1 MKKFVYYFMFRTKN
15 YLVIILNIRKE
26 LQKIIITVKKQRIK
40 FINLDNDNS

>member
-1 MKKFVYYFMFRTKN
+1 MFRTKN